1 MLAATGTRS
10 TSTWPIVCPADSS
23 VSHDLRTPVAAIKA
37 AVGVVLA
44 NEPSDMPAPL
54 HRLLGN
60 IDLAADELTRLI
72 EDLLEIARLQAGR
85 VTLWRALVDLRDV
98 VARAVHSIEPLVA
111 ERQQSLELLEPE
123 WPVIA
128 EVDGDRLGRVLRNLL
143 ANAQKYG
150 GAQGRIVVRLEEHA
164 DQVHISV
171 TDDGPGI
178 PDQDQERIF
187 ERFYRVSGSAA
198 VGTGLG
204 LAIARGLVELHG
216 GTLSVVS
223 APGAG
228 STFTVSLPRVD

>member
-1 MLAATGTRS
+1 M
-10 TSTWPIVCPADSS
+10 
-23 VSHDLRTPVAAIKA
+23 
-37 AVGVVLA
+37 
-44 NEPSDMPAPL
+44 
-54 HRLLGN
+54 
-60 IDLAADELTRLI
+60 
-72 EDLLEIARLQAGR
+72 
-85 VTLWRALVDLRDV
+85 
-98 VARAVHSIEPLVA
+98 ARAVHAIEPLAA
-111 ERQQSLELLEPE
+111 ERQQTLEVLQPDQ
-123 WPVIA
+123 PVIA

-150 GAQGRIVVRLEEHA
+150 RAQGRIVVQLEERA
-164 DQVHISV
+164 GDVHISV

-223 APGAG
+223 APGSG
-228 STFTVSLPRVD
+228 STFTVSLPRDA